1 MTTDL
6 ELFMLWNNGRKLEE
20 QIIEDIQKQYE
31 IISLS
36 EVNWSKEHFAAN
48 LARFYGKNLRKGR
61 KKIKESGTGP
71 FLLIVVAD
79 HSPQYYNGKNIKLT
93 NSKSKYRKLF
103 GGGYMVHAS
112 DCAKEAFENFLFLT
126 GENLAD
132 FTQNQKGSQISF
144 ADPVG
149 VKPWQD
155 ENEISQILSKIP
167 DCQADFEQTPICIKT
182 SDPNFAARLL
192 NAKKC
197 WFGKNLYKV
206 SLKGQKRKFKIIP
219 LS

>member
-1 MTTDL
+1 MSTDL
-6 ELFMLWNNGRKLEE
+6 ELFMLWNNGRQLEE
-20 QIIEDIQKQYE
+20 QIIADIKEHYE
-31 IISLS
+31 IISLC
-36 EVNWSKEHFAAN
+36 EVSWSKEHFADN

-61 KKIKESGTGP
+61 KKIKESGIGP

-79 HSPQYYNGKNIKLT
+79 HSPLYYNGKNVKLT
-93 NSKSKYRKLF
+93 NSKYKYRQLF

-126 GENLAD
+126 GESLAD
-132 FTQNQKGSQISF
+132 FAENKKGSKNSF
-144 ADPVG
+144 SDPVG

-155 ENEISQILSKIP
+155 EAEIRQILNKIP
-167 DCQADFEQTPICIKT
+167 DCQAEFEKKPICIKT
-182 SDPNFAARLL
+182 SDPNFTARLL

-206 SLKGQKRKFKIIP
+206 SLNGQTHKIKIK
-219 LS
+219 